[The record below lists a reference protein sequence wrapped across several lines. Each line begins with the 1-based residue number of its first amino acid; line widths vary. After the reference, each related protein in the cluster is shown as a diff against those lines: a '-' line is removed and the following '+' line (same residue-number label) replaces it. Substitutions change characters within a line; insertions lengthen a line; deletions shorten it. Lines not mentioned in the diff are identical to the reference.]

1 MSAYVMNS
9 YPDMLLCYRKK
20 KHVRR
25 ADTIGY
31 FSEISGLSFKS

>member
-9 YPDMLLCYRKK
+9 YPEMQLCYRKK

-25 ADTIGY
+25 AETIEY
-31 FSEISGLSFKS
+31 FSEISGVSFKP